1 MILSFHPIIV
11 GDVNR
16 LCAGRDADSEDEAAI
31 RAADAVILP
40 QGCSLS
46 LYRMA
51 KAGCRHRF
59 PNYDARFAYPD
70 KPGQIRLFRKL
81 GTPHPDT
88 ALFADIQDYRDRCPD
103 PAAPPFGFPVVM
115 KFAWGGE
122 GETVFF
128 ADDADGVTA
137 LVRRAEDW
145 ERTGQRGFLIQR
157 HHPEGRRVLRVTVI
171 GRTLVSY
178 WRAQPDPA
186 VRTTAVARGG
196 MIDVAG
202 DSAGQARG
210 VAAAEAFCAATG
222 INLAGL
228 DLIVPEAPSA
238 APLFLEIN
246 YFFGRRGLGGTDAY
260 YRILRQE
267 IARWLRLV
275 GPRPPE
281 AG

>member
-16 LCAGRDADSEDEAAI
+16 LCAGRAADAEDAAAI

-40 QGCSLS
+40 QGCSPALH
-46 LYRMA
+46 RMA
-51 KAGCRHRF
+51 KGGRRHRF
-59 PNYDARFAYPD
+59 PDYDARFAYPD
-70 KPGQIRLFRKL
+70 KAGQIRLFRKT

-88 ALFADIQDYRDRCPD
+88 AIFADIRNYRGRHPD

-115 KFAWGGE
+115 KLPWGGE

-128 ADDADGVTA
+128 ADDADGMTG
-137 LVRRAEDW
+137 LIRRAEAW

-171 GRTLVSY
+171 GRTLISY

-186 VRTTAVARGG
+186 VRITAVALGG
-196 MIDVAG
+196 KIDSAG
-202 DSAGQARG
+202 DPAGQARG
-210 VAAAEAFCAATG
+210 VVAAEAFCSATG

-228 DLIVPEAPSA
+228 DLIIPEPPA
-238 APLFLEIN
+238 ADPLFLEIN
-246 YFFGRRGLGGTDAY
+246 YFFGRRGLGGTEAY
-260 YRILRQE
+260 YRILRRE
-267 IARWLRLV
+267 IARWLRSAGL
-275 GPRPPE
+275 RPPM